1 MVISKWPWI
10 AVENEIINRMKKD
23 NALPPGAGGR
33 TLNLIHQT
41 RESHKSFEQKN
52 DMIHMHEKEKGE
64 ICAEYIPWTRAIYL
78 LAWINLTNIKIEK
91 SKSRKST
98 YSTIPFI

>member
-1 MVISKWPWI
+1 
-10 AVENEIINRMKKD
+10 MKKD

-64 ICAEYIPWTRAIYL
+64 ICAEYIP
-78 LAWINLTNIKIEK
+78 
-91 SKSRKST
+91 
-98 YSTIPFI
+98 